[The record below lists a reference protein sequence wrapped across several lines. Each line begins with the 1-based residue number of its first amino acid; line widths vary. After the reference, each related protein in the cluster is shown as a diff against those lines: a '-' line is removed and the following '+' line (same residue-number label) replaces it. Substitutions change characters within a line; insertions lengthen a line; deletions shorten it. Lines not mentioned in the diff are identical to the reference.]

1 MRPPSSITSHSR
13 AEDRPTNL
21 SRERVAVERAL
32 DDATEPMTTQSVARH
47 AGVTQAQATVV
58 LQRLRADGK
67 VVNVSANRNAR
78 WRRPTTHRTAL
89 ESHKPINTRSMG
101 GTYDGAELRPFD
113 KRAGA
118 MDFKKWPSRGLR

>member
-1 MRPPSSITSHSR
+1 MKPPSSITRHSR
-13 AEDRPTNL
+13 MEDRPTNL
-21 SRERVAVERAL
+21 SPERIAVERAL
-32 DDATEPMTTQSVARH
+32 DAATEALTTPSVARH
-47 AGVTQAQATVV
+47 AGITHAQATVV

-78 WRRPTTHRTAL
+78 WRRPGADK
-89 ESHKPINTRSMG
+89 SVQAIQKPINTRSMG

>member
-1 MRPPSSITSHSR
+1 MRPPSSITRHSR
-13 AEDRPTNL
+13 MEERASNL
-21 SRERVAVERAL
+21 SPERIAVERAL
-32 DDATEPMTTQSVARH
+32 DAATEPMSTPTVARH
-47 AGVTQAQATVV
+47 AGITHVQATAI

-67 VVNVSANRNAR
+67 AVNVSTNRNAR